1 MESIKLIIWD
11 LDETFWEGTLS
22 EEGVVPVKYNIELIK
37 KLSERGVINSIVS
50 KNNFEEAK
58 NKLIELGIWKYFVF
72 PIIDWIPKGKA
83 ITDII
88 KSCQLRDVNVLFI
101 DDNHLNLK
109 EATYYNKKLNVKG
122 PEFIQKI
129 IDHSSFQGKDDYK
142 LTRLNHYK
150 ILEKKNNAIKE
161 YGNNLDFLNES
172 EIKIKLIKNNLID
185 DLDRIYEI
193 LERTNQLNYTKIRS
207 NKDEIIK
214 LLSDKKFENGLVHVV
229 DKFGDY
235 GLVGFYSFDLNN
247 RSFFHFSF
255 SCRIINLGI
264 PQYIYSKF
272 NFPKIKVIPN
282 VTEQLNTS
290 KPKWIS
296 EIKKT
301 GKIHSFKSNN
311 RLNILFKGGCDLDQM
326 LYYLSNNNFD
336 ITKETTYNSTKNY
349 QVHNEHSQTILDS
362 LELSKEKKNKISLT
376 DYIPFVDENY
386 YETKIFTGDFDCI
399 IYSTLMDYTNEL
411 YYDKN
416 LDVTLPH
423 GGYYN
428 FWTDS
433 NVHSNLL
440 LDLESQKIQFSKEL
454 LSKLS
459 KNFIHKEQITPVN
472 FLDNL
477 TKIRANINKDTPIV
491 FINGA
496 DVESNNFNENKSTDR
511 HKIMNDVLKNFI
523 NTSSNTYLLDITK
536 VIKSSSQLE
545 GNIRHYNRQSY
556 KNIAQ
561 ELLSILNVILDA
573 KINNKISKYLI
584 FKKIIILKLR
594 NIISSNKFI
603 HTIFKK
609 LSQIF
614 KTFLKGNAK
623 TEFFN

>member
-1 MESIKLIIWD
+1 MEKIKLIIWD
-11 LDETFWEGTLS
+11 LDETFWKGTLS
-22 EEGVVPVKYNIELIK
+22 EEGIVPIQFNIELIK

-50 KNNFEEAK
+50 KNNFDEAK
-58 NKLIELGIWKYFVF
+58 NKLKELGVWEYFVF

-83 ITDII
+83 IADII
-88 KSCQLRDVNVLFI
+88 KYCQLRDVNVLFI

-109 EATYYNKKLNVKG
+109 EALFYNKKLNVKG

-129 IDHSSFQGKDDYK
+129 IDHSSFKGKDDYK

-150 ILEKKNNAIKE
+150 ILEKKNNASKE

-207 NKDEIIK
+207 NKDEISK
-214 LLSDKKFENGLVHVV
+214 LLSNKQFENGLVHVV

-247 RSFFHFSF
+247 RSFLHFSF

-272 NFPKIKVIPN
+272 NFPEIKVIPN
-282 VTEQLNTS
+282 VSEQLNIS

-301 GKIHSFKSNN
+301 EKKYSFKSSD
-311 RLNILFKGGCDLDQM
+311 RLNILFKGGCDLEQM
-326 LYYLSNNNFD
+326 LYYLSNHNFN
-336 ITKETTYNSTKNY
+336 ITKEITYTSKKNY
-349 QVHNEHSQTILDS
+349 QIHNEHSQIILDS
-362 LELSKEKKNKISLT
+362 LELASDKKNKISLT

-386 YETKIFTGDFDCI
+386 YKTKIFTEDFDCI

-428 FWTDS
+428 YWTDL
-433 NVHSNLL
+433 NVHTKLL
-440 LDLESQKIQFSKEL
+440 LELESQKIPFSKEL

-472 FLDNL
+472 FVDNL
-477 TKIRANINKDTPIV
+477 TKIRANINKDIPIIFV
-491 FINGA
+491 NGA
-496 DVESNNFNENKSTDR
+496 DVESNNFNENKSTHR
-511 HKIMNDVLKNFI
+511 HKIMNDVLKKFI
-523 NTSSNTYLLDITK
+523 NTSTNTYLLDITK
-536 VIKSSSQLE
+536 IITSSRQLE
-545 GNIRHYNRQSY
+545 DNIRHYNREGY
-556 KNIAQ
+556 KNIAT
-561 ELLSILNVILDA
+561 ELLSVLNKIFDT
-573 KINNKISKYLI
+573 KINNKISKYFI
-584 FKKIIILKLR
+584 FKKIIILKFK
-594 NIISSNKFI
+594 NIISSNKFV
-603 HTIFKK
+603 HTI
-609 LSQIF
+609 
-614 KTFLKGNAK
+614 LKNLYNK
-623 TEFFN
+623 FSIYF